1 MNPNL
6 SKYYKKETNM
16 STELITKTDE
26 ILSLTEIPDRST
38 FFQLKNFVLG
48 KEPTIHGQIWACIR
62 NISDRREQIDTLELE
77 IENSEDELRL
87 LDIQIER
94 IKMENSINAPVLFE
108 EEKKIRVRKSER
120 QKTALLKN
128 TDKLKKKIKYIL
140 EELQYLTSAYDTLVD
155 VAGDVKDL
163 DDPDVQRNY
172 WNEKLTEELNLT
184 FLLKRPVSTELVH
197 TILALD
203 DDMPIKSQMMQILQR
218 VQAQMVTDRDRQLSE
233 KSEVAKV
240 EVKKA

>member
-1 MNPNL
+1 
-6 SKYYKKETNM
+6 M
-16 STELITKTDE
+16 STELIAKTDE
-26 ILSLTEIPDRST
+26 ILAGIEIPDRST

-62 NISDRREQIDTLELE
+62 NIDDRREQIDTLELE
-77 IENSEDELRL
+77 IENAEDDVKL
-87 LDIQIER
+87 LDIQVAR
-94 IKMENSINAPVLFE
+94 IKAEEMTPLPVCWE
-108 EEKKIRVRKSER
+108 EERGLRIRKVER

-128 TDKLKKKIKYIL
+128 TEKLKKKIKYIL
-140 EELQYLTSAYDTLVD
+140 EELQYLTSAYDTLVE
-155 VAGDVKDL
+155 VAGGVKDL

-203 DDMPIKSQMMQILQR
+203 DDMPIKNQMMQILQR
-218 VQAQMVTDRDRQLSE
+218 VQAQMVTERDRQLAE

>member
-1 MNPNL
+1 
-6 SKYYKKETNM
+6 M
-16 STELITKTDE
+16 STDLIEKSDK
-26 ILSLTEIPDRST
+26 ILQTVEIPDRST

-77 IENSEDELRL
+77 IENSEDDVKL
-87 LDIQIER
+87 LDINILR
-94 IKMENSINAPVLFE
+94 IKD
-108 EEKKIRVRKSER
+108 EKPGLLQISPNVMQKDAFWEQEKDIRLRKVER
-120 QKTALLKN
+120 QKTSLVRN
-128 TDKLKKKIKYIL
+128 IEKLKKKVKYIF
-140 EELQYLTSAYDTLVD
+140 EELQYLTSAYDALVE
-155 VAGDVKDL
+155 VSGGVKNL

-203 DDMPIKSQMMQILQR
+203 DDMPIKQQMVQILQK
-218 VQAQMVTDRDRQLSE
+218 VQSQMIVERDQQKALN
-233 KSEVAKV
+233 SEVAKV
-240 EVKKA
+240 EVTKG